1 MAFDPQLKRFLPAA
15 GTAGCSRSRG
25 ASGVTV
31 HPLMRLRRNTAHSS
45 SGLGHRTAFCSVRP
59 RSLSNAGQMCFRWE
73 KTGASGV
80 VNPSRAL
87 GPGRGV
93 SPAARRDRPSAPS
106 ACATAG
112 VHVCVIRLR
121 HGVREIREREKTVS
135 LHPREGSTESM
146 TSPCGASLSQS
157 RSCMATFL
165 PATRLLLGGECPC
178 TLGVVFLNSASR
190 RSFPTVS
197 GVHFPFFCGWFPQRR
212 CCKNCTAQR

>member
-25 ASGVTV
+25 ASGATV
-31 HPLMRLRRNTAHSS
+31 HPLMRLRRSIAHSS

-106 ACATAG
+106 ACATAD
-112 VHVCVIRLR
+112 VHVCDTLTSRPA
-121 HGVREIREREKTVS
+121 REKGERENGVAASSRVVNRQHDVTV
-135 LHPREGSTESM
+135 
-146 TSPCGASLSQS
+146 
-157 RSCMATFL
+157 
-165 PATRLLLGGECPC
+165 
-178 TLGVVFLNSASR
+178 
-190 RSFPTVS
+190 
-197 GVHFPFFCGWFPQRR
+197 
-212 CCKNCTAQR
+212 